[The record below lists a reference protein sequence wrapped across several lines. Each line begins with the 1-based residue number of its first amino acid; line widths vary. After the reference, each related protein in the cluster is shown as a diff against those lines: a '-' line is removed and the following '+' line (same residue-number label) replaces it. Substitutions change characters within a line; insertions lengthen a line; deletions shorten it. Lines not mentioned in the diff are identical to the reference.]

1 MEKIILFLIS
11 FDYFNI
17 FMIKIL
23 NLNIYMNIYYFK
35 FEKNKKIIYKN
46 TKKRKIKKYIR
57 FIL

>member
-23 NLNIYMNIYYFK
+23 NLNICMNIYYLK
-35 FEKNKKIIYKN
+35 FEKNKKNKKLYIKTQKKN
-46 TKKRKIKKYIR
+46 KN
-57 FIL
+57 